1 MLGFVDALCG
11 EGSFLRKGLVVVLP
25 TVSRRQL
32 LRGGLFGLGALV
44 AVSSWPSLLGLA
56 SKALVPANLT
66 FASFSR
72 HVGTTFRVHVGP
84 NRSVDLKLVQVTQ
97 LARPTA
103 GVIPAS
109 SREGFTLQFAGP
121 SADPFKQGTYTVDH
135 SALGT
140 SQIFLVPARPAG
152 SNQSYEAVFNRLW
165 S

>member
-1 MLGFVDALCG
+1 M
-11 EGSFLRKGLVVVLP
+11 LP

-56 SKALVPANLT
+56 FKTRVPAELT
-66 FASFSR
+66 SASFASHIGS
-72 HVGTTFRVHVGP
+72 TFRARVEA

-97 LARPTA
+97 LPRPPG

-109 SREGFTLQFAGP
+109 NREGFTLQFAGP
-121 SADPFKQGTYTVDH
+121 SADPFKQGTYTVEH

-140 SQIFLVPARPAG
+140 SQIFLVPTRPAG
-152 SNQSYEAVFNRLW
+152 SNQPYEAVFNRLW

>member
-1 MLGFVDALCG
+1 
-11 EGSFLRKGLVVVLP
+11 VVLP

-44 AVSSWPSLLGLA
+44 AVSSWPSLFGLA
-56 SKALVPANLT
+56 LKAQVLGEPSS
-66 FASFSR
+66 ASFMRQIGS
-72 HVGTTFRVHVGP
+72 TFRVRVDP

-97 LARPTA
+97 LLRPTR

>member
-1 MLGFVDALCG
+1 M
-11 EGSFLRKGLVVVLP
+11 RKGLDVVTP
-25 TVSRRQL
+25 TISRRQL

-56 SKALVPANLT
+56 SKARVRAELT
-66 FASFSR
+66 SASFTS
-72 HVGTTFRVHVGP
+72 HVGSTFRVRIEP
-84 NRSVDLKLVQVTQ
+84 NRSVELKLVRVNQ
-97 LARPTA
+97 LPRPEG

-109 SREGFTLQFAGP
+109 NREGFTLQFTGP

-140 SQIFLVPARPAG
+140 SQIFLVPARPTG
-152 SNQSYEAVFNRLW
+152 SNQPYDAVFNRLW